1 MTIGSS
7 ETHEILPLPL
17 PIGNAERAALVILR
31 RMAAH
36 GFRDAAATMLAI
48 ETFGTGFR
56 RVLVLL
62 RAYMVELARGSNRTI
77 SLAPCCAMRMTRD
90 EGLMMNALAMAR
102 EDTESAARSLRLLS
116 HSQHV
121 GEPLS
126 VAHMVNRALRGM

>member
-1 MTIGSS
+1 MSVGNSD
-7 ETHEILPLPL
+7 THQILPLPL
-17 PIGNAERAALVILR
+17 PRARSERAALVILR

-36 GFRDAAATMLAI
+36 GFRDAAATTLAL

-77 SLAPCCAMRMTRD
+77 SLAPCCAMRMTDD
-90 EGLMMNALAMAR
+90 EGLMMEALALAG
-102 EDTESAARSLRLLS
+102 ENKQAAARSLRLLS
-116 HSQHV
+116 RNAHV

-126 VAHMVNRALRGM
+126 IACMVNRALRGM

>member
-17 PIGNAERAALVILR
+17 PIGNTERAALVILR

-48 ETFGTGFR
+48 DTFGTGFR

-62 RAYMVELARGSNRTI
+62 RAYMVELARGANRTI
-77 SLAPCCAMRMTRD
+77 SLAPCCALRMTRD
-90 EGLMMNALAMAR
+90 EGLMMNALDMAR
-102 EDTESAARSLRLLS
+102 EDAASAARSLR
-116 HSQHV
+116 
-121 GEPLS
+121 
-126 VAHMVNRALRGM
+126 

>member
-1 MTIGSS
+1 MTIRSS
-7 ETHEILPLPL
+7 ETHEMLPLPL
-17 PIGNAERAALVILR
+17 PEGRTERAALVILR

-36 GFRDAAATMLAI
+36 GFRDAAATMLAL

-77 SLAPCCAMRMTRD
+77 SLAPCCAMRMTDD
-90 EGLMMNALAMAR
+90 EGLMMEALALAG
-102 EDTESAARSLRLLS
+102 EDSAAAARSLRLLS
-116 HSQHV
+116 RNAHV

-126 VAHMVNRALRGM
+126 VACMVNRALRGM